1 MQNDLD
7 VSAASHAVVQW
18 PIYLKAAAVPLDVH
32 HSLDRRFVLYHKPR
46 RELHCLRSCRGIG
59 GLFLVRGIEARILL
73 DVQNKLRIIQNIKY
87 FRVVLIIILKGLR
100 YVKLKK
106 KLMTPQ

>member
-59 GLFLVRGIEARILL
+59 GLFLVRNNLLLRQGIEAKTLL
-73 DVQNKLRIIQNIKY
+73 DVQNKLRIIQNIK
-87 FRVVLIIILKGLR
+87 F
-100 YVKLKK
+100 
-106 KLMTPQ
+106 